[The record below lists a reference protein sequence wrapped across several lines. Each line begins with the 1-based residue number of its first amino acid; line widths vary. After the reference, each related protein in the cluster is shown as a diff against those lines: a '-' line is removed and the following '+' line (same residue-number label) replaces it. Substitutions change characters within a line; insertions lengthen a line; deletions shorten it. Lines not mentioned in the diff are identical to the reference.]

1 LGNFNISAD
10 RIGNLFE
17 HLIFSQIAHTALA
30 LDKRIALCSY
40 RTEHGAEVD
49 FIVTS
54 NEETFAIET
63 KASRNIGKNDL
74 RGLESFAEYY
84 GKPHR
89 SMVFYLGAERRKIDR
104 VEIVPWQ
111 EGMKEIGF

>member
-1 LGNFNISAD
+1 MAI
-10 RIGNLFE
+10 
-17 HLIFSQIAHTALA
+17 
-30 LDKRIALCSY
+30 DKRINLSSY

-54 NEETFAIET
+54 NGETFAIES
-63 KASRNIGKNDL
+63 KASRNVGKSDL

-89 SMVFYLGAERRKIDR
+89 AMLFYLGAHRRKIGR
-104 VEIVPWQ
+104 VEISPWQ
-111 EGMKEIGF
+111 EGLKEIRL